1 MQARPPN
8 ATSQR
13 GTTLVELMIG
23 LALLVILTGLA
34 IPGASALYHQY
45 DLRSAADDVIYAVTL
60 ARSQAVANHRAYGL
74 MVAPVAVG
82 VPLKLRVVQGAGT
95 QCNTLAAG
103 LEVYSVS
110 YAVGNPK
117 NLPQIFVT
125 HFAPGELTNGGAHL
139 CFKPDGRMLR
149 ADTGQPFSPPSG
161 TKLSAGDV
169 WLEFM
174 RVTDQGAPLGTPL
187 QVQVGYNGSARIVV
201 GKPTD
206 LLQGGP

>member
-1 MQARPPN
+1 MRADRPPPPQ
-8 ATSQR
+8 QR

-34 IPGASALYHQY
+34 IPGVSALYRQY
-45 DLRSAADDVIYAVTL
+45 DVRAAADDVIYAVNL

-74 MVAPVAVG
+74 MLAPVSMG
-82 VPLKLRVVQGAGT
+82 QPLTIRVVQGAST
-95 QCNTLAAG
+95 QCASLATG
-103 LEVYSVS
+103 LEVYKTS
-110 YAVGNPK
+110 YTVGNAQNQP
-117 NLPQIFVT
+117 PIYIT
-125 HFAPGELTNGGAHL
+125 HYAPGDLSNGSAHL

-149 ADTGQPFSPPSG
+149 ADTGLPFSPPGG

-174 RVTDQGAPLGTPL
+174 RVNNQGAPLGSPL
-187 QVQVGYNGSARIVV
+187 QMQIGYNGTARIVV